1 MEEVSVN
8 KESVLGRVYRCIYEA
23 LCGRHPN
30 LRPWHFQWLATYY
43 LYRRLRKI
51 LPALGGRVLDVGCGM
66 KPYQGWFG
74 VVQEYVGLDVV
85 PGPVTDVVVAPDE
98 TWPLPDEY
106 FDVVLSTQVL

>member
-8 KESVLGRVYRCIYEA
+8 KNPCWGGCTGVSMKPCVGGTLICVPGIFN
-23 LCGRHPN
+23 G
-30 LRPWHFQWLATYY
+30 WATYY

-74 VVQEYVGLDVV
+74 VVQEYVGLRD
-85 PGPVTDVVVAPDE
+85 
-98 TWPLPDEY
+98 
-106 FDVVLSTQVL
+106 Q